1 MMNFWNRISP
11 LVKGI
16 ICILFS
22 ALGFSLMALF
32 MRLAGELP
40 LAEKAIFRNAITA
53 LISGYIIWRNKQ
65 SFLGQSENRIIL
77 LLRSITGLLGILC
90 GVYIIDHLV
99 LSDVDMIGKLT
110 SFILIILSA
119 IFLKEKASL
128 VQWGL
133 CLLAF
138 VGALF
143 IIKPALEIR
152 FLPYFVGIIG
162 AIFAALAYLCLR
174 VLGQRSKPETSN
186 TIVFFFSAFS
196 TIVLLPFVFLDF
208 VPITAIQINYLV
220 LSGMTA
226 TVGQFC
232 VTLAY
237 KYAAAKDISIYSY
250 ASVLFSALLGALIF
264 EQFPD
269 GWSILGYLIVF
280 ISGLLMFMFT
290 RTNRKI

>member
-1 MMNFWNRISP
+1 M
-11 LVKGI
+11 KGI
-16 ICILFS
+16 ICILLS

-65 SFLGQSENRIIL
+65 LFLGRKENRCIL
-77 LLRSITGLLGILC
+77 LLRSITGLFGILC

-110 SFILIILSA
+110 SFILIVFSA
-119 IFLKEKASL
+119 LFLKEKASL
-128 VQWGL
+128 MQLGL

-138 VGALF
+138 FGALF
-143 IIKPALEIR
+143 IIKPAFDLH
-152 FLPYFVGIIG
+152 FFPYFIGIIG
-162 AIFAALAYLCLR
+162 AVFAALAYLCLR
-174 VLGQRSKPETSN
+174 ILGQKAQSESSN

-196 TIVLLPFVFLDF
+196 TIVLFPFVLLDF
-208 VPITAIQINYLV
+208 VPINAVQITYLL
-220 LSGMTA
+220 LSGITA
-226 TVGQFC
+226 TVGQFS

-237 KYAAAKDISIYSY
+237 KYAIAKDISIYSY
-250 ASVLFSALLGALIF
+250 SSVLFSAFLGAVVF
-264 EQFPD
+264 KQFPD
-269 GWSILGYLIVF
+269 SWSILGYLIVF
-280 ISGLLMFMFT
+280 ISGLMMFMFT

>member
-1 MMNFWNRISP
+1 M
-11 LVKGI
+11 KGI
-16 ICILFS
+16 ICILLS

-53 LISGYIIWRNKQ
+53 LISGYIILRNKQ
-65 SFLGQSENRIIL
+65 LFLGRKENRSIL

-110 SFILIILSA
+110 SFILIVFSA
-119 IFLKEKASL
+119 LFLKEKASL
-128 VQWGL
+128 MQLGL

-138 VGALF
+138 FGALF
-143 IIKPALEIR
+143 IIKPTFDLH
-152 FLPYFVGIIG
+152 FFPYFIGIIG
-162 AIFAALAYLCLR
+162 AVFAALAYLCLR
-174 VLGQRSKPETSN
+174 ILGQKARPESSN

-196 TIVLLPFVFLDF
+196 TIVLFPFVFLDF
-208 VPITAIQINYLV
+208 VPINVIQLSYLL
-220 LSGMTA
+220 LSGIAA
-226 TVGQFC
+226 TVGQFS

-250 ASVLFSALLGALIF
+250 SSVLFSALLGAVVF
-264 EQFPD
+264 GQFPD
-269 GWSILGYLIVF
+269 SWSILGYLIVF
-280 ISGLLMFMFT
+280 VSGLLMFMFT